1 MADLKS
7 DNIDLIF
14 DEEDQ
19 EDTPIVFTEG
29 SRQVFSDS
37 QNLSIRELYEQY
49 QDGDLI
55 LQPDFQRQFVW
66 DVKKINRLIESVFLD
81 FPIPVIYLAEE
92 EDGKRAV
99 IDGQQRLSSFFLFLD
114 GKHQLKNFVIFPE
127 LNGKTYPE
135 LSKEH
140 QSKFKKSTMHI
151 VVVKKE
157 SQKDIRFVIFE
168 RLNTGSVKLN
178 DQEIRNCIYRGSYN
192 DILKELADIKDF
204 QYILDNANLHTRMLD
219 VELILRFFAFYH
231 KTYLKYKSPMKQF
244 LNDEIEQ
251 HKHLTHKEIEELQT
265 VFKNS
270 VELIK
275 TVFGNKAF
283 RRMAS
288 GNNRDP
294 NGGYKETKFN
304 KGLFDVLMNSFTEY
318 KKPQVI
324 PYGDA
329 IREELLWLSAND
341 KEFIDAISGTGTD
354 STEKIQKKFEIWR
367 QALKNILGYP
377 RNEPRCF
384 SSELKKQLFQNNPV
398 CTICNQTIMG
408 IEDSEIDHIDFYW
421 RGGAT
426 IPSNSRLTH
435 RFCNRQRGARESTV
449 GAQVTI
455 SKPILQNQESNTT
468 DFQKVIPSFD
478 TFKIPLKSEPSES
491 STLGGNIIIRSP
503 QSVNISENIPKPKI
517 TRKRGGTSRKKY
529 IFPILEYLVQNNG
542 SITNDV
548 AYHIIESKFGKDFT
562 PVDLEFLKNGITKK
576 WEENLDWAKSHMKAS
591 GMLERDAPTVWK
603 ITNYGRECYTK
614 LKDNPLIQIK
624 ISGGIISF
632 QNP

>member
-1 MADLKS
+1 MTDIKS
-7 DNIDLIF
+7 NNNDEIF
-14 DEEDQ
+14 DEDDQ

-49 QDGDLI
+49 QDGELI
-55 LQPDFQRQFVW
+55 LQPDFQREFVW
-66 DVKKINRLIESVFLD
+66 DAKKINRLIESVFLD

-99 IDGQQRLSSFFLFLD
+99 IDGQQRLSSFFKFLD
-114 GKHQLKNFVIFPE
+114 GKHPLKNFVVFPE

-135 LSKEH
+135 LSKEY

-151 VVVKKE
+151 VLVKKE

-178 DQEIRNCIYRGSYN
+178 DQEIRNCIFRGSYN
-192 DILKELADIKDF
+192 DLLKELADNKDF
-204 QYILDNANLHTRMLD
+204 QYILDNSNYHTRMLD
-219 VELILRFFAFYH
+219 AELILRFFAFYH

-244 LNDEIEQ
+244 LNNEIEL
-251 HKHLTHKEIEELQT
+251 HKQLTQEEIEELQS
-265 VFKNS
+265 VFRNS

-275 TVFGNKAF
+275 TIFGNKAF

-288 GNNRDP
+288 GNDRDP

-304 KGLFDVLMNSFTEY
+304 KGLFDVLMNGFTDY

-329 IREELLWLSAND
+329 IREELLWLSTND
-341 KEFIDAISGTGTD
+341 KEFVDVISGTGTD

-367 QALKNILGYP
+367 HALKNILGYP

-384 SSELKKQLFQNNPV
+384 SWELKNQLFRDNPV
-398 CTICNQTIMG
+398 CAICNQRIVDVD
-408 IEDSEIDHIDFYW
+408 DSAVDHIDFYW

-426 IPSNSRLTH
+426 IPSNARLTH
-435 RFCNRQRGARESTV
+435 RYCNLQRGARELPV
-449 GAQVTI
+449 RAQVTI
-455 SKPILQNQESNTT
+455 SKPIIQKQESDTP
-468 DFQKVIPSFD
+468 DLQKVSQSPKTFEIPS
-478 TFKIPLKSEPSES
+478 KSETSEPFPRN
-491 STLGGNIIIRSP
+491 GNIIIRSP
-503 QSVNISENIPKPKI
+503 HREKISESIPKQKF
-517 TRKRGGTSRKKY
+517 TRTRGGTSRKKY
-529 IFPILEYLVQNNG
+529 IFPILEYLVQNDG

-548 AYHIIESKFGKDFT
+548 AYRIIESKFGKNFT
-562 PVDLEFLKNGITKK
+562 AVDVEFIRNGVTRK
-576 WEENLDWAKSHMKAS
+576 WEENLDWAKTHMKKS
-591 GMLERDAPTVWK
+591 GMLEQDTRMVWK
-603 ITNYGRECYTK
+603 ITNYGRQCYSK
-614 LKDNPLIQIK
+614 LKDNPLTQIN
-624 ISGGIISF
+624 ISNGIISF
-632 QNP
+632 QDP